1 MGASLSTMPKNK
13 PGARRGKKVAA
24 APYTKKGGKGKDKKG
39 NKKSTLFV
47 AKPKNFGIGQG
58 IQPTRDLTRYVKWP
72 KYVRLQRQKRV
83 LWSRLKVPPSINQFS
98 RTLDQTTAKKL
109 FTLLDKYKP
118 ETRAEK
124 AARLRERA
132 KEIASLAEGEKPSA
146 EERPYFVKCGLN
158 HVTSLVEKKKAK
170 LLIIAHDVDPIE
182 LVVWLPALARR
193 QGIPYVIVKGKA
205 RLGQVVHKKTAT
217 VLALTSVRKEHQQLL
232 ATLCESA
239 KTTFNERYDDLRRQ
253 WGGLALGRKAVAR
266 NRKQAK
272 EERNQLTH

>member
-98 RTLDQTTAKKL
+98 RTLDQTTAKSCSLFWTSISPRPELRKL
-109 FTLLDKYKP
+109 PGLGSVPKRLLP
-118 ETRAEK
+118 SQGEK
-124 AARLRERA
+124 SLRLR
-132 KEIASLAEGEKPSA
+132 S
-146 EERPYFVKCGLN
+146 
-158 HVTSLVEKKKAK
+158 
-170 LLIIAHDVDPIE
+170 DPT
-182 LVVWLPALARR
+182 LSSVV
-193 QGIPYVIVKGKA
+193 
-205 RLGQVVHKKTAT
+205 
-217 VLALTSVRKEHQQLL
+217 
-232 ATLCESA
+232 
-239 KTTFNERYDDLRRQ
+239 
-253 WGGLALGRKAVAR
+253 
-266 NRKQAK
+266 
-272 EERNQLTH
+272 